1 MVPVVETAEQARLVV
16 DAAKYPPRGQRGA
29 AFGIAHD
36 DYETAEDVVSGMRR
50 ANDEPLLIAQIETAG
65 GIENVEEISAVEGL
79 DVLWIGHNDLTNSM
93 GIPGQFDHSDYLR
106 AVDRFLE
113 ACADGGKAPGIMS
126 TGVDEAR
133 AQLEQGFRCVAYW
146 DDILLYAE
154 ALRGGPR
161 GVALRHADTV
171 LLRAITLGVREDVD
185 DAGFGFEDGR
195 VFRTV
200 RDVVG
205 FAGFVSIL
213 FAVYGQVE
221 QACYH
226 HTPLRAV
233 GVGRDLDPLRCP
245 EKDRLAVGAGD
256 HTPIHAIEGS
266 VYLREVL
273 YPRCVRVQSGSYS
286 LARRVCATCQSVII
300 LIAPTTSGV
309 TWNA

>member
-1 MVPVVETAEQARLVV
+1 MRPNPVKHVLEEGGVALGTMVFEFATPGVARIAASAGADFVVFDQEHSGWGIDTIRMLVATARGAETVPLVRVPATQYHFIARPLDVGASGVMVPVVETAEQARLVV

-50 ANDEPLLIAQIETAG
+50 ANDETLLIAQIETAG

-146 DDILLYAE
+146 GDIWLYAE
-154 ALRGGPR
+154 ALRGGIAR
-161 GVALRHADTV
+161 
-171 LLRAITLGVREDVD
+171 IRE
-185 DAGFGFEDGR
+185 E
-195 VFRTV
+195 
-200 RDVVG
+200 
-205 FAGFVSIL
+205 
-213 FAVYGQVE
+213 
-221 QACYH
+221 
-226 HTPLRAV
+226 
-233 GVGRDLDPLRCP
+233 
-245 EKDRLAVGAGD
+245 
-256 HTPIHAIEGS
+256 
-266 VYLREVL
+266 
-273 YPRCVRVQSGSYS
+273 
-286 LARRVCATCQSVII
+286 
-300 LIAPTTSGV
+300 
-309 TWNA
+309 